1 LGKISLSREFGLTIS
16 AMTAGAR
23 TFSIEDALLDPPAL
37 PPPPLRHAL
46 FASLIALAAL
56 LHLTTIGWGDLYNHT
71 EGQYAGAAREMIQAH
86 QWLWPTNDGL
96 PRLPKPPLLY
106 WLIIGSF
113 KIFGINSAAAR
124 LPIAL
129 ATMASVALTFLIGE
143 KLKDY
148 WRGFFAGL
156 IYLCCGGTVLLGR
169 VIMPEPVFS
178 AFIAGAIFCGVCG
191 YQRRHRRN
199 FWFLGFWICCA
210 LACLTKS
217 LLGLIYPLTTLVLLA
232 VFYREARLR
241 FRRLFHWGY
250 MSIFVVLFV
259 PWYIATER
267 HFPGF
272 LQQLFQVEWLG
283 HLRSFSNVPGSD
295 NGVPRFQFVWL
306 HMVWWFPWSLAVV
319 PGAVIA
325 WRKVIR
331 PRELEF
337 VEALPLVW
345 MAVVFLP
352 LLIIGQRQ
360 DYYSMSMWSA
370 FAIFAATAWDRMPK
384 KWQMTGAGL
393 VGIAGL
399 FVGLLAAAHPHFAP
413 LKETRDIADDG
424 SWTTWDALQTLPP
437 AAWGIL
443 RPMLVVIALSLIV
456 ASMIAVYATIKNR
469 PQISLSLLAAAMVP
483 ITLSLADGVAQMAPQ
498 FSLADAARFLDSR
511 LSDKDAVVYEGE
523 LDDASSLV
531 FYLDRR
537 FYLVNEPADDEM
549 HIASGTNVSISED
562 AILRHWGDPQAIF
575 LIIEQDRI
583 PYWQQL
589 LTTRFHIYHQMMS
602 SGRYVVLTNQL

>member
-1 LGKISLSREFGLTIS
+1 
-16 AMTAGAR
+16 MTAGTR
-23 TFSIEDALLDPPAL
+23 TFSIEDTLLDPPAL

-46 FASLIALAAL
+46 FISLIALATL
-56 LHLTTIGWGDLYNHT
+56 LHLITIGWGDLYNHT
-71 EGQYAGAAREMIQAH
+71 EGQYAGAAREMIQTH

-129 ATMASVALTFLIGE
+129 ATIASVALTFLIGE
-143 KLKDY
+143 KLGGY

-156 IYLCCGGTVLLGR
+156 IYLCSCGTSLLGR

-191 YQRRHRRN
+191 YQRRRARVL
-199 FWFLGFWICCA
+199 WFLGVWICCA

-217 LLGLIYPLTTLVLLA
+217 LLGLIYPLAIFLLLA
-232 VFYREARLR
+232 LFYREARLR

-259 PWYIATER
+259 PWYVATEL

-272 LQQLFQVEWLG
+272 LKQLFRVEWLG
-283 HLRSFSNVPGSD
+283 HLRSFSNVPGND
-295 NGVPRFQFVWL
+295 NGVPPLQFVWMHL
-306 HMVWWFPWSLAVV
+306 IWWFPWSVAIV
-319 PGAVIA
+319 PGAIFV
-325 WRKVIR
+325 WRKMIR

-337 VEALPLVW
+337 AEAFPLCW

-384 KWQMTGAGL
+384 QWQIAGAGL
-393 VGIAGL
+393 VGITGII
-399 FVGLLAAAHPHFAP
+399 VGLVAPLNPHFTPTSESYDMAG
-413 LKETRDIADDG
+413 DG

-437 AAWGIL
+437 SAWEIL
-443 RPMLVVIALSLIV
+443 RPMLVVVAVSLIV
-456 ASMIAVYATIKNR
+456 ASIIAVYAATKNR
-469 PQISLSLLAAAMVP
+469 PRICLSVLAAAMVP
-483 ITLSLADGVAQMAPQ
+483 ITLSLADSVARMAPQ
-498 FSLADAARFLDSR
+498 FSLADAARFLESR
-511 LSDKDAVVYEGE
+511 LTDKDAVVYEGE

-531 FYLDRR
+531 FYLHRP

-549 HIASGTNVSISED
+549 HIAGGSNASIKED
-562 AILRHWGDPQAIF
+562 AILRNWGDPQGIF
-575 LIIEQDRI
+575 LIIKQERI
-583 PYWQQL
+583 RYWQEL
-589 LTTRFHIYHQMMS
+589 LTTRFHIYHQMMA
-602 SGRYVVLTNQL
+602 SGRCVVLSNQL

>member
-1 LGKISLSREFGLTIS
+1 
-16 AMTAGAR
+16 MTAGTR
-23 TFSIEDALLDPPAL
+23 TFSIEDTLLDPPAL
-37 PPPPLRHAL
+37 SPPPLRHAL
-46 FASLIALAAL
+46 FVSLIALAAL
-56 LHLTTIGWGDLYNHT
+56 LHLITIGWGDLYNHT
-71 EGQYAGAAREMIQAH
+71 EGQYAGAAREMIQTH

-129 ATMASVALTFLIGE
+129 ATMASVSLTFLIGE
-143 KLKDY
+143 KLGGY

-156 IYLCCGGTVLLGR
+156 IFLCMCGTSLLGR

-178 AFIAGAIFCGVCG
+178 AFITGAIFCGVCG
-191 YQRRHRRN
+191 YQRRRGRAL
-199 FWFLGFWICCA
+199 WFLGFWICCL

-217 LLGLIYPLTTLVLLA
+217 LLGLIYPLAIFLLLA
-232 VFYREARLR
+232 VFYREARIR

-259 PWYIATER
+259 PWYVATEL

-272 LQQLFQVEWLG
+272 LQQLLRVEWLG

-295 NGVPRFQFVWL
+295 NGVPRLQFLWM
-306 HMVWWFPWSLAVV
+306 HFIWWFPWSIAVV
-319 PGAVIA
+319 PGAVFT

-337 VEALPLVW
+337 AEALPLGW
-345 MAVVFLP
+345 MGVVFLP

-370 FAIFAATAWDRMPK
+370 FAIFAATTWERLPQR
-384 KWQMTGAGL
+384 WQVGGSAIVSV
-393 VGIAGL
+393 VGIAAGTFALGL
-399 FVGLLAAAHPHFAP
+399 RGLTQKAASN
-413 LKETRDIADDG
+413 EIVSDS
-424 SWTTWDALQTLPP
+424 SWTTWQALRILPP
-437 AAWGIL
+437 SAFVTL
-443 RPMLVVIALSLIV
+443 CPMLAVISISLIV
-456 ASMIAVYATIKNR
+456 ASIVAIYLAMKNR
-469 PQISLSLLAAAMVP
+469 PRLCLSLLAAAMVP
-483 ITLSLADGVAQMAPQ
+483 ITLSLADSVARMAPQ
-498 FSLADAARFLDSR
+498 FSLANAARFLESR
-511 LSDKDAVVYEGE
+511 VTDKDAVVYEGE

-531 FYLDRR
+531 FYLHRR
-537 FYLVNEPADDEM
+537 FYLVNEPDDDEM
-549 HIASGTNVSISED
+549 HISGGGKVSISED
-562 AILRHWGDPQAIF
+562 AILRHWGDPQGIF
-575 LIIEQDRI
+575 LIIKQERI

-589 LTTRFHIYHQMMS
+589 LTTRFHIYHQMMA
-602 SGRYVVLTNQL
+602 SGRCVVLSNQL

>member
-1 LGKISLSREFGLTIS
+1 
-16 AMTAGAR
+16 MTAGAR

-37 PPPPLRHAL
+37 NPPPLRHAL
-46 FASLIALAAL
+46 FVSLIALAML

-71 EGQYAGAAREMIQAH
+71 EGQYAGAAREMIQTH

-129 ATMASVALTFLIGE
+129 ATIASVALTFLIGE
-143 KLKDY
+143 KLAGY

-156 IYLCCGGTVLLGR
+156 IFLCSCGTSLLGR

-191 YQRRHRRN
+191 YQRRRGRAL
-199 FWFLGFWICCA
+199 WFLGFWICCL

-217 LLGLIYPLTTLVLLA
+217 LLGVIYPLAIFLLLGA
-232 VFYREARLR
+232 FNREARLR
-241 FRRLFHWGY
+241 FRKLFHWGY
-250 MSIFVVLFV
+250 MSIFVLLFV
-259 PWYIATER
+259 PWYVATEL

-272 LQQLFQVEWLG
+272 LRQLLEIEWLG
-283 HLRSFSNVPGSD
+283 HLRSFSNVAGSD
-295 NGVPRFQFVWL
+295 NGVPRFQFLWMHL
-306 HMVWWFPWSLAVV
+306 VWWFPWSI
-319 PGAVIA
+319 AVIPA
-325 WRKVIR
+325 AICLWQHTIR

-337 VEALPLVW
+337 AEALPLSW

-370 FAIFAATAWDRMPK
+370 VAIFAATSWERLPK
-384 KWQMTGAGL
+384 NEQLAGASL
-393 VGIAGL
+393 VGVVGISAGIVA
-399 FVGLLAAAHPHFAP
+399 FWWNPAAQSATANSASS
-413 LKETRDIADDG
+413 DS
-424 SWTTWDALQTLPP
+424 SWTAWGALQTLSPSAWSILPP
-437 AAWGIL
+437 MI
-443 RPMLVVIALSLIV
+443 VTIAVSLIL
-456 ASMIAVYATIKNR
+456 ASIIAAYFAAKNR
-469 PQISLSLLAAAMVP
+469 PRLCLSILAAAMVP
-483 ITLSLADGVAQMAPQ
+483 ISLSLADGMARMAPQ
-498 FSLADAARFLDSR
+498 FSLTEAARFLESR
-511 LSDKDAVVYEGE
+511 LTDKDAVVYEGE

-531 FYLDRR
+531 FYLHRN

-549 HIASGTNVSISED
+549 HIAGGANVSIKEE
-562 AILRHWGDPQAIF
+562 AILRHWGDPQGIY
-575 LIIEQDRI
+575 LIIKQERI
-583 PYWQQL
+583 PHWQQL
-589 LTTRFHIYHQMMS
+589 LTTRFHIYHQVMT
-602 SGRYVVLTNQL
+602 SGRYVVLNNQL

>member
-1 LGKISLSREFGLTIS
+1 
-16 AMTAGAR
+16 
-23 TFSIEDALLDPPAL
+23 
-37 PPPPLRHAL
+37 
-46 FASLIALAAL
+46 
-56 LHLTTIGWGDLYNHT
+56 
-71 EGQYAGAAREMIQAH
+71 IQTH
-86 QWLWPTNDGL
+86 QCLWPTNDGL

-113 KIFGINSAAAR
+113 KIFGINSTAAR

-129 ATMASVALTFLIGE
+129 GTMASVALTFLIGE
-143 KLKDY
+143 KLGDY

-156 IYLCCGGTVLLGR
+156 IYLCSCGTALLGR

-191 YQRRHRRN
+191 YQRRRGRN
-199 FWFLGFWICCA
+199 LWFLGFWICCA
-210 LACLTKS
+210 LACLTKT
-217 LLGLIYPLTTLVLLA
+217 LLGLIYPLAIFIFLGL
-232 VFYREARLR
+232 FYREARLR
-241 FRRLFHWGY
+241 FRRLFHWTY
-250 MSIFVVLFV
+250 IAIFLILLV
-259 PWYIATER
+259 PWYVATER

-272 LQQLFQVEWLG
+272 LQQLLQVEWWG

-295 NGVPRFQFVWL
+295 NGVPPLQFVWMHL
-306 HMVWWFPWSLAVV
+306 VWWFPWSVAIV
-319 PGAVIA
+319 PGAIIA
-325 WRKVIR
+325 WSGSRRIIR

-337 VEALPLVW
+337 SEALPLCW

-370 FAIFAATAWDRMPK
+370 FAIFTATAWDRMPR
-384 KWQMTGAGL
+384 KWQITGAGL
-393 VGIAGL
+393 VGIAGVL
-399 FVGLLAAAHPHFAP
+399 VGLVATLHPRFTVTS
-413 LKETRDIADDG
+413 KKRDISEDG

-437 AAWGIL
+437 SAWGIL
-443 RPMLVVIALSLIV
+443 RPMLVVIAVSVIV
-456 ASMIAVYATIKNR
+456 ASMIALYAAIKNR
-469 PQISLSLLAAAMVP
+469 PRICLSLLAAAMVP
-483 ITLSLADGVAQMAPQ
+483 ITLSLADGVAEMAPQ
-498 FSLADAARFLDSR
+498 FSLAEAGRFLQGR
-511 LSDKDAVVYEGE
+511 ISDKDAVVYEGE

-531 FYLDRR
+531 FYLRRR
-537 FYLVNEPADDEM
+537 FYLVNEPPDDEM
-549 HIASGTNVSISED
+549 HIAGSANVSISEE
-562 AILRHWGDPQAIF
+562 AILRHWGDPQEIF